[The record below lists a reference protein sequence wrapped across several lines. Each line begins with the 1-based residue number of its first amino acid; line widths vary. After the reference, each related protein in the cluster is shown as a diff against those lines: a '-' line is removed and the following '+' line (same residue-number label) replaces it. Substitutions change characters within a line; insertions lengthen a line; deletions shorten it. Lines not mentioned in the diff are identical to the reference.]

1 VSVLVHE
8 ARAKRVCLDN
18 FIPSPEAVACLA
30 EPVARRLLCVPMA
43 RWANG
48 VVKKDELLIATA
60 QPDDAVLH
68 ERVARQLPLGM
79 SVRLVLADESS
90 IRHALEK
97 CYTDLPQGQ
106 DLLIACSTYTQHD
119 AKQVAELNATVR
131 LVEAILLCASRERA
145 SDIHI
150 SPCSDGVRVRFRI
163 DGVLCKRSM
172 LRESFY
178 SELVGRIKIIAQMDI
193 AVARQPQD
201 GQFSQFI
208 DNELIDFR
216 ASVFPIVNGENIVIR
231 VLRPSQSQRG
241 IESLELPES
250 LRQQLLSCLRKP
262 SGLIVF
268 CGPTGSGKSTSIHA
282 LLAELDQ
289 DALNIMTLED
299 PVEKL
304 IPGVQQTSIDPA
316 RSLGY
321 AEGLRALM
329 RQDPDVLLIG
339 EVRDASSCK
348 MMLRAV
354 MTGHTV
360 LTTVHARNV
369 VGAID
374 RIVELGVDRNML
386 ASHLLCIAAQ
396 RLIRK
401 RCYRCSGL
409 ESICALCRGAGF
421 YGRQALVELLV
432 ITPKIAALIGSAAE
446 HRVILAEAEA
456 SGFVPLRQQGELL
469 VQQGVSTIR
478 EIERVLGG

>member
-1 VSVLVHE
+1 VSLLVHA

-30 EPVARRLLCVPMA
+30 EPVARRLLCVPLA
-43 RWANG
+43 RCANSLG
-48 VVKKDELLIATA
+48 KKDELLIASV
-60 QPDDAVLH
+60 QPDDAVLL
-68 ERVARQLPLGM
+68 ERVARQLPIGM
-79 SVRLVLADESS
+79 AVRFVLADEPS

-97 CYTDLPQGQ
+97 CYTHLPQGQ
-106 DLLIACSTYTQHD
+106 DLLSACSAHTRHD
-119 AKQVAELNATVR
+119 AKQVVELNATVR
-131 LVEAILLCASRERA
+131 LVEAILLCATRERA

-150 SPCSDGVRVRFRI
+150 SPSSDGVRVRFRI
-163 DGVLCKRSM
+163 DGVLCKRSV
-172 LRESFY
+172 LRKSFY
-178 SELVGRIKIIAQMDI
+178 TELVGRIKIMAHMDI

-201 GQFSQFI
+201 GQFNQFI

-216 ASVFPIVNGENIVIR
+216 TSVFPTISGENIVIR
-231 VLRPSQSQRG
+231 VLRPSQSQYG
-241 IESLELPES
+241 IESLELPEN
-250 LRQQLLSCLRKP
+250 LQHQLLSCLHKP

-282 LLAELDQ
+282 LLSELDQ

-304 IPGVQQTSIDPA
+304 IIDVQQTSIDPT

-339 EVRDASSCK
+339 EVRDASSCQ

-354 MTGHTV
+354 MTGHSV

-369 VGAID
+369 FGAID

-409 ESICALCRGAGF
+409 DSNCTVCRGAGF

-432 ITPKIAALIGSAAE
+432 ITPEIAALIGSAAE
-446 HRVILAEAEA
+446 HRIILAEAEV
-456 SGFVPLRQQGELL
+456 SGFVPLHQQGELL
-469 VQQGVSTIR
+469 VQLGISTSR
-478 EIERVLGG
+478 EMQRVLGA